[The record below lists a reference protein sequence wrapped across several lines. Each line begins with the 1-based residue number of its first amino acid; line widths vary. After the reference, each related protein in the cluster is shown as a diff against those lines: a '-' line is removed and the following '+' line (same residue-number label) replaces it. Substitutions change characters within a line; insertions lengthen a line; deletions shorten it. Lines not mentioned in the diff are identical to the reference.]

1 MSNSSRVNS
10 WRGEGSHRA
19 LLAPFP
25 RTVSQLGS
33 HGQDCYLHCKIK
45 FLLSGVAK
53 EVTWDPATL
62 RRGQVSRGHRESWA
76 TSFCPR
82 RTMHFLPAAARLG
95 PPKSRSC
102 SSRLQAGT
110 LSAHRPRAGP
120 AAAVSCSTHFS
131 PESWGPP
138 PLGHISTPSILA
150 HCICTQD

>member
-10 WRGEGSHRA
+10 WWGEGSYRA

-25 RTVSQLGS
+25 RMVSQLGS
-33 HGQDCYLHCKIK
+33 HGQDCYLHSKIK

-62 RRGQVSRGHRESWA
+62 RRGQVSCGHRESWA
-76 TSFCPR
+76 PSFCPR

-95 PPKSRSC
+95 PPKSHSC
-102 SSRLQAGT
+102 YSRPQAGT

-120 AAAVSCSTHFS
+120 AAAVSCSTSFS
-131 PESWGPP
+131 PGV
-138 PLGHISTPSILA
+138 LGVTPS
-150 HCICTQD
+150 